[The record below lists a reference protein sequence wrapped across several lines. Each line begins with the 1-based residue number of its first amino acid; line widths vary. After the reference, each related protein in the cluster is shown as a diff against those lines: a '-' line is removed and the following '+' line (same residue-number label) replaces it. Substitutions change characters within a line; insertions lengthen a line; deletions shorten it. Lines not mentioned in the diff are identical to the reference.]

1 LADARPLS
9 SARSFEAGIGLTGPA
24 DIDAM
29 QTVLE
34 NAGVEFI
41 ERGARLTT

>member
-1 LADARPLS
+1 LALS
-9 SARSFEAGIGLTGPA
+9 HGRCDPA

-34 NAGVEFI
+34 NAGVEFTGGGVKL
-41 ERGARLTT
+41 RKGGK